1 MSRTSAQLEVENKA
15 RLAAQVGAMVVLALG
30 FVTFAARGEGASA
43 VGFLLGLALLG
54 FAVWSDKTSNQ
65 AQPHA
70 PSSVAPSA
78 PRPAQDDPAAQ
89 RRAHDALYALVSA
102 DLPGQVDLAAT
113 PTWARHLEA
122 AHNSSGSN
130 SSTLAVVDSE
140 LREDADRRKAEVE
153 QVMQSAMQF
162 GYLAAKAGWSTA
174 PVSRVRWAEGERP
187 VIEFLRD

>member
-1 MSRTSAQLEVENKA
+1 MSRTSAQIGASKA
-15 RLAAQVGAMVVLALG
+15 RMAAQVGSMIVVALG
-30 FVTFAARGEGASA
+30 FITFAADGKGASA
-43 VGFLLGLALLG
+43 VGLVLALALLG
-54 FAVWSDKTSNQ
+54 FTVYSEHTSAQ
-65 AQPHA
+65 AQSVEPVH
-70 PSSVAPSA
+70 VAPSA
-78 PRPAQDDPAAQ
+78 PLPAVDLDAQ

-102 DLPGQVDLAAT
+102 ELPNQVDLAAT

-130 SSTLAVVDSE
+130 GSTLAVVDSE

-162 GYLAAKAGWSTA
+162 GYLAAKAGWTSA
-174 PVSRVRWAEGERP
+174 PVSRVRWAEGDKP